1 MNRFITT
8 IITLATVL
16 FITAPVNAVSIVPG
30 TYVLLNHQDGAL
42 TSTLGPYGLR
52 RDDIDPPVGKG
63 PVFSVDGT
71 GPFGTAF
78 VTLTW
83 GGGTTAEIAGTL
95 LRNDTGDLWNVDYDL
110 SGITLTSLGWFAT
123 SGLGSITDTTGMGG
137 TEILTGKADGSGSV
151 FTFLDDGH
159 RLGPGGSDLGP
170 GGGIVGRGW
179 ELGAGTNDWLV
190 TVVPEPSTLLL
201 LGSSLAG
208 LGFFGRRRR
217 LPNQS
222 ES

>member
-1 MNRFITT
+1 MNRFLAIL
-8 IITLATVL
+8 ITLSTGL
-16 FITAPVNAVSIVPG
+16 FITAPVNAISIVPG
-30 TYVLLNHQDGAL
+30 TYVLLDHQDGAL
-42 TSTLGPYGLR
+42 TGTYGPYGLR

-71 GPFGTAF
+71 GLFGTAF
-78 VTLTW
+78 VTLKW

-95 LRNDTGDLWNVDYDL
+95 LKNDTGDLWTVDYDL

-123 SGLGSITDTTGMGG
+123 SASGSITDTTGGGG

-151 FTFLDDGH
+151 FTFQDDGH

-179 ELGAGTNDWLV
+179 ELGEGTNDWLV
-190 TVVPEPSTLLL
+190 TSTVVPEPSTMLLI
-201 LGSSLAG
+201 GSGLAG
-208 LGFFGRRRR
+208 LGFMRRRR
-217 LPNQS
+217 RAP
-222 ES
+222 